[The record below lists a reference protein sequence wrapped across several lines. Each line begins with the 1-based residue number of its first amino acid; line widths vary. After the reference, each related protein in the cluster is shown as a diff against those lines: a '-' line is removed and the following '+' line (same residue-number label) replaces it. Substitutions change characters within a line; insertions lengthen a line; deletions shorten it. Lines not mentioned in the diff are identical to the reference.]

1 MNRELSYE
9 WVRASTIKSSF
20 GFPLA
25 GALLA
30 WAVTIIF
37 LWDPAEGSDIQ
48 FASLVGSVYSPLTA
62 LLVTVPFAQ
71 AFGQEYR
78 DGTMRLTLSEFPN
91 RTKVFLSKLIVPA
104 LLTIVT
110 AIVTVAGVALIAW
123 VMQAPVSGYDAISVM
138 SFRAAG
144 YTVIWGLLVAA
155 VTVFTRNMAAGIAGV
170 LVWGLILEQIFGSLL
185 PDGVGR
191 WLPVSRGTEWFQ
203 TGATE
208 GALVYL
214 VVALAFTAGAYFKFT
229 RTDA

>member
-9 WVRASTIKSSF
+9 WVRASTIRSSF

-25 GALLA
+25 GVLLA
-30 WAVTIIF
+30 WVVTVIF
-37 LWDPAEGSDIQ
+37 LWDPAEGTDIK
-48 FASLVGSVYSPLTA
+48 FAALVGSVYSPLTA

-78 DGTMRLTLSEFPN
+78 DGTMRLTLSEFPD
-91 RTKVFLSKLIVPA
+91 RTKVFLSKLIIPA
-104 LLTIVT
+104 LLAVAAAVI
-110 AIVTVAGVALIAW
+110 TVGGVALIAL
-123 VMQAPVSGYDAISVM
+123 VMGAPVSGFGEIPTMMV
-138 SFRAAG
+138 RAAV
-144 YTVIWGLLVAA
+144 YSVIWGLLVAA

-191 WLPVSRGTEWFQ
+191 YLPVSRGTEWFQ
-203 TGATE
+203 VGTTE
-208 GALVYL
+208 GLLVFL
-214 VVALAFTAGAYFKFT
+214 AAALAFTVGAYFKFT

>member
-1 MNRELSYE
+1 MTRELSYE
-9 WVRASTIKSSF
+9 WVRASTIRSSF

-25 GALLA
+25 GALLT
-30 WAVTIIF
+30 WAITVIF

-48 FASLVGSVYSPLTA
+48 LSSLVGSVYSPLTA

-78 DGTMRLTLSEFPN
+78 DGTMRLTLSEFPD

-104 LLTIVT
+104 LITIVT
-110 AIVTVAGVALIAW
+110 AIITVGVVALIAL
-123 VMQAPVSGYDAISVM
+123 VMQAPVSGFGEIPVLM
-138 SFRAAG
+138 FRAAG
-144 YTVIWGLLVAA
+144 YSVIWGLLVAA
-155 VTVFTRNMAAGIAGV
+155 VTVLTRNMAAGIAGV

-185 PDGVGR
+185 PEGVGR
-191 WLPVSRGTEWFQ
+191 FLPVSRGTQWFQ
-203 TGATE
+203 TGDIE
-208 GALVYL
+208 GGLIFL

>member
-20 GFPLA
+20 GFPLV
-25 GALLA
+25 GAALT
-30 WAVTIIF
+30 WAITIIF
-37 LWDPAEGSDIQ
+37 LWDPTEGSDIP
-48 FASLVGSVYSPLTA
+48 FASLLGSVYSPLTA

-78 DGTMRLTLSEFPN
+78 DGTMRLTLSEFPD

-104 LLTIVT
+104 LIAVVT
-110 AIVTVAGVALIAW
+110 AVVTVGGVALIAL
-123 VMQAPVSGYDAISVM
+123 VMGAPVSGFGEVPAM
-138 SFRAAG
+138 MFRAAG
-144 YTVIWGLLVAA
+144 YSVIWGLLVAA
-155 VTVFTRNMAAGIAGV
+155 VTVLTRNMAAGIAGV

-185 PDGVGR
+185 PEGVGR
-191 WLPVSRGTEWFQ
+191 WLPVTRGTQWFQ
-203 TGATE
+203 SGDVE

-214 VVALAFTAGAYFKFT
+214 VAALVFTAGAYFKFT